1 MRRLA
6 AFALLACAAGVEAAD
21 VPPHLGERGLA
32 DYQRFRA
39 SAPHRAFVIAPGGAW
54 AMRIDAES
62 AAAALDGALEDCR
75 RLTAQKCVPYA
86 VDERI
91 VFDAK
96 AWGGLWGP
104 YKSRADA
111 ARVPVGMKPGERFPD
126 LALRDPRNKEF
137 NLSSQ
142 RGKVII
148 LHFWGSW
155 CAPCRKE
162 MPDLAALRDALK
174 ADKRIA
180 FVLTQVREPFAR
192 SRAWMTEQKLSLP
205 LYDSGVRGDADGMLS
220 LAGGGRLADREVA
233 TVFPSTYVLDRHGIV
248 LLAHFGPVPR
258 WSEYAPFLRDAA
270 ARSGN

>member
-1 MRRLA
+1 MT
-6 AFALLACAAGVEAAD
+6 
-21 VPPHLGERGLA
+21 
-32 DYQRFRA
+32 
-39 SAPHRAFVIAPGGAW
+39 RAFVACILVAGVVAGPVPGPLFAQ
-54 AMRIDAES
+54 E
-62 AAAALDGALEDCR
+62 
-75 RLTAQKCVPYA
+75 TAQAPTI
-86 VDERI
+86 DRI
-91 VFDAK
+91 EVANNQF
-96 AWGGLWGP
+96 LQRETLLF
-104 YKSRADA
+104 YIST
-111 ARVPVGMKPGERFPD
+111 KPGERFPN

-137 NLSSQ
+137 TLSSE